1 MEPSKTENPVKEL
14 TVREAKLP
22 EKVRTWR
29 AKLSTKA
36 KQQKR
41 FCFYSLYGLISHPE
55 TLRAA
60 WQQVRTNGGAAG
72 VDGIS
77 FAQIERQ
84 GLEPWLEELGQEMRD
99 KSYRCQ
105 AVRRVYIPK
114 ANGKLRPLGIPT
126 IRDRVVQCAVLL
138 IIEPIFEADFQDC
151 SYGFRPE
158 RNAHQALEKIREQ
171 LRAGKCE
178 IYDADLEGYFD
189 SIPHEKLMACI
200 RMRVVDGSVL
210 RLIRQWLKAP
220 VQEEDEQGKK
230 RIRRNSSGTPQGG
243 VLSPL
248 LANLY
253 LHWFD
258 RVFQSKEGPARW
270 ANAALVR
277 YADDFV
283 VLARHMGTRI
293 ETYITEKLE
302 NWLGLKINR
311 QKTRIVKLRTKA
323 ARLEFLG
330 YQIGLAPDLRT
341 RQHCYWRLEPSAKAL
356 RRELDKIRDM
366 TSARYGAK
374 ALPEMIGELN
384 RHLKGWANYY
394 RLGHPRATMRKVNQ
408 YVRRR
413 LKRHL
418 RRRSQRPWNAP
429 PDMTVYQYFHK
440 LGLIYL

>member
-1 MEPSKTENPVKEL
+1 MEPSKTEEAVREL
-14 TVREAKLP
+14 TLREAKLP
-22 EKVRTWR
+22 EKVRVWR
-29 AKLSTKA
+29 AKLSAKA

-41 FCFYSLYGLISHPE
+41 FRFYSLYGLISHPE

-60 WQQVRTNGGAAG
+60 WQQVRANAGAAG
-72 VDGIS
+72 VDRVS
-77 FAQIERQ
+77 FEQIERQ
-84 GLEPWLEELGQEMRD
+84 GLEPWLEELGRELRE

-138 IIEPIFEADFQDC
+138 IIEPIFEADFEEC
-151 SYGFRPE
+151 SYGFRPQ
-158 RNAHQALEKIREQ
+158 RNAHQALEKIRQE

-189 SIPHEKLMACI
+189 SIPHEKLMACV

-220 VQEEDEQGKK
+220 VEEQDEQGKK
-230 RIRRNSSGTPQGG
+230 RIRRNNSGTPQGG

-258 RVFQSKEGPARW
+258 RVFHSKEGPAQW
-270 ANAALVR
+270 AKAALVR

-283 VLARHMGTRI
+283 VLARSVGTRI
-293 ETYITEKLE
+293 ETFISQKLE
-302 NWLGLKINR
+302 EWLELKINR
-311 QKTRIVKLRTKA
+311 QKTRIVKLRTPQE
-323 ARLEFLG
+323 RLEFLG
-330 YQIGLAPDLRT
+330 YQIGLAPDLQSRC
-341 RQHCYWRLEPSAKAL
+341 RCYWRLEPSAKAL
-356 RRELDKIRDM
+356 RRELDTLREL
-366 TSARYGAK
+366 TSARYCAK
-374 ALPEMIGELN
+374 PLPELIAQLN
-384 RHLKGWANYY
+384 LHLKGWANYY
-394 RLGHPRATMRKVNQ
+394 RLGYPRVTFREINR
-408 YVRRR
+408 YIRRR
-413 LKRHL
+413 LQRHL
-418 RRRSQRPWNAP
+418 RRRSQRPWQP
-429 PDMTVYQYFHK
+429 PPGLTTYHYLKQ

>member
-1 MEPSKTENPVKEL
+1 MEPSKTEDSVREL
-14 TVREAKLP
+14 TLREAKLP
-22 EKVRTWR
+22 EKVRAWR
-29 AKLSTKA
+29 AKLSAKA
-36 KQQKR
+36 KQEKR
-41 FCFYSLYGLISHPE
+41 YRFYSLYGLISHPE

-60 WQQVRTNGGAAG
+60 WQQVRANGGAAG
-72 VDGIS
+72 VDGVS
-77 FAQIERQ
+77 FTQIERQ
-84 GLEPWLEELGQEMRD
+84 GLEPWLEELGREMRE

-138 IIEPIFEADFQDC
+138 IMEPIFEADFQDC

-158 RNAHQALEKIREQ
+158 RNAHQALEKIREN

-230 RIRRNSSGTPQGG
+230 RLRRNSSGTPQGG

-258 RVFQSKEGPARW
+258 RIFQSKEGPARW

-283 VLARHMGTRI
+283 VLARHVGTRI
-293 ETYITEKLE
+293 ETFISQKLE
-302 NWLGLKINR
+302 EWLGLKINR
-311 QKTRIVKLRTKA
+311 QKTRIVKLRTPEE
-323 ARLEFLG
+323 RLEFLG

-341 RQHCYWRLEPSAKAL
+341 RGHCYWRLEPSAKAL
-356 RRELDKIRDM
+356 RRELDKLRDM

-374 ALPEMIGELN
+374 PLPELIGELN

-394 RLGHPRATMRKVNQ
+394 RLGHPRVTLRTVNR

-413 LKRHL
+413 LERHL
-418 RRRSQRPWNAP
+418 RRRSQRPWKP
-429 PDMTVYQYFHK
+429 PADLTAYQYFHK